1 MMVGTYGC
9 PMPGPM
15 FAAWE
20 SEFVAR
26 FQRWTRP
33 FSFGTKMLFV
43 AGLTAAVLMHHSRTA
58 YGKVGDNLSWSG
70 VGPIMV
76 NTSRISTKPLADVC
90 GSIWV
95 VLGSSN
101 AI

>member
-1 MMVGTYGC
+1 
-9 PMPGPM
+9 MPGPM
-15 FAAWE
+15 LAAWE
-20 SEFVAR
+20 REFVAR

-43 AGLTAAVLMHHSRTA
+43 AGFTAAVLMHHSRTA
-58 YGKVGDNLSWSG
+58 YGNWAGWLSG

-76 NTSRISTKPLADVC
+76 NTSRISTKPLAERC

-95 VLGSSN
+95 VLGSSR
-101 AI
+101 AIRFTPSPSEKA